1 MLFFKINMLCYY
13 TKLHNPKLKKLP
25 KQLLVRPLNYYLVVF
40 ITTSYINGEDNCVD
54 GSPSDSIPS
63 EC

>member
-1 MLFFKINMLCYY
+1 MLCYC
-13 TKLHNPKLKKLP
+13 TKLPNPKLKTLP
-25 KQLLVRPLNYYLVVF
+25 KQLLFRCCSYYLVVF
-40 ITTSYINGEDNCVD
+40 ITTSYINGEDNCAD